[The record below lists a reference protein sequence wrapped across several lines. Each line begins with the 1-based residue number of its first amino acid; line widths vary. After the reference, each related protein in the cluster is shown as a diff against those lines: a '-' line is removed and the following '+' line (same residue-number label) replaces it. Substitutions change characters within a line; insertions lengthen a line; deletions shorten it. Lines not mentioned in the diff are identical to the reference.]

1 MWICLIR
8 FRKFFSLQLRVFP
21 YILFDSIDVHHLLT
35 QFLTDVVYHADFI
48 QSIQF
53 TVTSISLPNWTCN
66 DPEYTEF
73 DFSRF
78 ASLQY
83 LVIGDNCFGSVKTFQ
98 INGLNQLRCIKIGKN
113 SFTGEKNGDGND
125 STKSFHILNCV
136 ELESIEIGEYS
147 FSDFS
152 GQFELKN
159 LFSLRSIVI
168 GSMKMYSSNFYYCSF
183 VIRGRIEMT
192 NTDRIDLPNLQS
204 ITLGCYSFSDSVTT
218 VLESIQLCELWD
230 H

>member
-1 MWICLIR
+1 M
-8 FRKFFSLQLRVFP
+8 
-21 YILFDSIDVHHLLT
+21 LT

-48 QSIQF
+48 QSIQS

-98 INGLNQLRCIKIGKN
+98 IDGLNQLRCIKIGKN
-113 SFTGEKNGDGND
+113 SFTGEKSGDGND

-136 ELESIEIGEYS
+136 ELESVEIGEYS
-147 FSDFS
+147 FSDYS

-159 LFSLRSIVI
+159 F
-168 GSMKMYSSNFYYCSF
+168 SSNFYYCSF
-183 VIRGRIEMT
+183 VIRGRIEMA

-218 VLESIQLCELWD
+218 VLESIQLCEL
-230 H
+230 